1 MKFHCNIFQKYPS
14 EQLAKLKNEFTKNKT
29 FSVSQVILGDKKS
42 DLADYESQLAKFPNL
57 KQVLNETV
65 VDIKDEQKQL
75 VERAKQIGIKT
86 DNISITQDLDGEF
99 APSSY

>member
-1 MKFHCNIFQKYPS
+1 M
-14 EQLAKLKNEFTKNKT
+14 
-29 FSVSQVILGDKKS
+29 
-42 DLADYESQLAKFPNL
+42 AKFPNL

-99 APSSY
+99 AAAVD